1 MQTFIK
7 LSADARADLVNA
19 RMAEVL
25 DQFASLPQSR
35 LEADQTPSDVLGIE
49 LQNVGD
55 IYLDPIPFIN
65 IDQESGNRTTVLV
78 FTVISVL
85 VLLVGCI
92 NFVVLA
98 TALAAKRTREV
109 AMRKV
114 MGAKWEQLI
123 VQYLGESLLLTL
135 VAFVIAL
142 FGVVFLLP
150 LFESIVQKDLLL
162 PFASVNTWLY
172 LILLFVAVGMLGG
185 LYPAIV
191 LSNQLPIKA
200 FRSHVLRGAGGFFN
214 LRNVLVIFQ
223 FAD

>member
-1 MQTFIK
+1 M
-7 LSADARADLVNA
+7 
-19 RMAEVL
+19 
-25 DQFASLPQSR
+25 
-35 LEADQTPSDVLGIE
+35 
-49 LQNVGD
+49 
-55 IYLDPIPFIN
+55 
-65 IDQESGNRTTVLV
+65 